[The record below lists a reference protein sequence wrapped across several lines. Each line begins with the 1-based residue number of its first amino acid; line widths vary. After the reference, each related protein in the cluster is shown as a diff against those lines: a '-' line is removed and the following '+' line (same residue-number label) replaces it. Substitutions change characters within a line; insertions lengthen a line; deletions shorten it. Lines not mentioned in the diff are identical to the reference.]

1 MTEHSAAGAGAEST
15 LTVLIYSD
23 DRQVRRQ
30 VALALGRRPAPELPA
45 IQVVECATEPL
56 VVRTMDAGGVDLAIL
71 DGEAAPAGGMG
82 ICRALKDEIFNC
94 PPILVLTGRA
104 QDAWLATW
112 SRADAAVPQPADP
125 LTLAETAAVLLRRR
139 MLSTHAG

>member
-23 DRQVRRQ
+23 DREVRRR

-56 VVRTMDAGGVDLAIL
+56 VVRTMDAGGIDLAIL

-82 ICRALKDEIFNC
+82 ICRALKDEIFHC